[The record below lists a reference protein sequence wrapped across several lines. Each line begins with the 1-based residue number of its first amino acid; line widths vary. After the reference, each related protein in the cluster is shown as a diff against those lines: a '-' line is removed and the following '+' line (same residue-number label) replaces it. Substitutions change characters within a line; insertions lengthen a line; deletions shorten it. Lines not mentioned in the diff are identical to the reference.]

1 MKKFLPF
8 ALLLIASACTG
19 GYSFTGGDVGNA
31 KTVSVDF
38 FPNYSN
44 LVQPQLSQIFTE
56 RLRDVF
62 IRQTPLNLV
71 QTGGDMH
78 IEGSIVEYTIDPIN
92 AQANAQAQVAQNRLT
107 IAVNV
112 IFTNKLEPDK
122 SFEKQFTRYDDFP
135 SDQDIS
141 SVQDELHEKLS
152 QELSENILNEA
163 VGNW

>member
-1 MKKFLPF
+1 MKKILSFFP
-8 ALLLIASACTG
+8 LLILMAC

-31 KTVSVDF
+31 KTISVDF
-38 FPNYSN
+38 FPNYAD
-44 LVQPQLSQIFTE
+44 LVQPQLSQVFTE
-56 RLRDVF
+56 KLRDVF

-71 QTGGDMH
+71 QTEGDMH
-78 IEGSIVEYTIDPIN
+78 LEGSIVQYTIDPIN

-122 SFEKQFTRYDDFP
+122 SFEKVFTRYDDFP

-141 SVQDELHEKLS
+141 QVQDELHDKLS
-152 QELSENILNEA
+152 QELAENILNQA